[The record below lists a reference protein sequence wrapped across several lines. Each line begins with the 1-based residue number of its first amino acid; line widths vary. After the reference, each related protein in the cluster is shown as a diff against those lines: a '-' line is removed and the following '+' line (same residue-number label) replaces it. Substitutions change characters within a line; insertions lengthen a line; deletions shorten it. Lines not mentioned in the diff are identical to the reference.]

1 MEFKPF
7 RAFGLVFILN
17 THEAGEKYKTVIK
30 NPDCTIFCAEGFET
44 CVNTETGEVMP
55 DYETGWFHAPGVNY
69 VVGTFDLEVKE
80 RTVIYCYDPKLND
93 GHDQKFRPMDIDGG
107 SQTIFLKGTRLLLC
121 AGEIDIEGKVF
132 TAPAKISVESSD
144 KLATILTRSLGLIL
158 I

>member
-1 MEFKPF
+1 
-7 RAFGLVFILN
+7 
-17 THEAGEKYKTVIK
+17 
-30 NPDCTIFCAEGFET
+30 
-44 CVNTETGEVMP
+44 MP

-69 VVGTFDLEVKE
+69 VVGAFDLEVKE